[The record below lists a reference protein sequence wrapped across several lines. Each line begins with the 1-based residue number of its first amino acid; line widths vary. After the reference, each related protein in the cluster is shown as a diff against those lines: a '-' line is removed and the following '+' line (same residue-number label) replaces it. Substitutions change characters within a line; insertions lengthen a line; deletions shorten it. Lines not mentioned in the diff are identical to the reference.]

1 MSLRTSIYRLVWL
14 LSPCC
19 IRHRL
24 GEVTSIC
31 TSGSSP
37 YTLARDPEISPSLA
51 EKGARP
57 VSAEENEALVRRYF
71 ESGYQEAHEGNL
83 DVVHQYF
90 ADHFHD
96 HTSMHPDHPGV
107 HGVKELISD
116 SSQANPDLR
125 MEVLDIAAE
134 GDIVFVHWRATAT
147 HEGQHQLY
155 KHVRDIEPTGEEG
168 TASGITLYRIE
179 GGKFVEMW
187 NYHNVLEYALEHG
200 MAGAPGGGS

>member
-1 MSLRTSIYRLVWL
+1 M
-14 LSPCC
+14 
-19 IRHRL
+19 
-24 GEVTSIC
+24 
-31 TSGSSP
+31 
-37 YTLARDPEISPSLA
+37 
-51 EKGARP
+51 
-57 VSAEENEALVRRYF
+57 SAEENKALVLRYF